1 MGGSGC
7 GKTLL
12 LRTLAG
18 RPLNSKQFIPSGT
31 VTINNGLFYRS
42 GEWHRKIGFVQRN
55 DELYPKLTVRETIL
69 YAVRLKVKLH
79 PTDRVD
85 DILKLWKIDHLAN
98 VFIEDIDN
106 EMLSVGNRKRVAIA
120 VHTVHYPNVL
130 FLDEPTVGFDPR
142 REEALIED
150 LKLFA
155 QSTNSIVILTIN
167 PIRVN
172 IYDHFSKLMLLCHG
186 QTVFY
191 GTLKDALWY
200 FQNICKFPFVKHQNY
215 SDYLLNIVT
224 LKIGDTRDL
233 HADLDRLRERL
244 RAKWA
249 VYRHLFFTEP
259 RTYLQPIPNESVHD
273 WPNTLAAEL
282 GYLVRRELIEQLRGF
297 PPIVFNILQRF
308 LVFTLLSFIYF
319 QIDTY
324 PVRYGLR
331 MRFSLLIFIT
341 VNQASLILAMMVPS
355 IGYIRP
361 IIVRERLAFT
371 YRISSVYL
379 AKIISELPLNII
391 TTIGYGFIIY
401 YVTGLRSGFNHFVV
415 FMAILLLEVYAVM
428 GLGFLVSCC
437 AKTRQVRDVLSIAVF
452 LIIFMFG
459 GNQLQNRLETSWI
472 IRWFQFLSPVFY
484 AYLALLRNELGGNV
498 IQGVAGDTFLIEY
511 RARIFCIWTCAGILF
526 GLGTVYFICG
536 YFALKATTRSH
547 RFIF

>member
-308 LVFTLLSFIYF
+308 LVFKLLSFIYF

-511 RARIFCIWTCAGILF
+511 RARIFSIWTCAGILF

>member
-511 RARIFCIWTCAGILF
+511 RARIFSIWTCAGILF

>member
-172 IYDHFSKLMLLCHG
+172 IYDH
-186 QTVFY
+186 
-191 GTLKDALWY
+191 
-200 FQNICKFPFVKHQNY
+200 
-215 SDYLLNIVT
+215 
-224 LKIGDTRDL
+224 
-233 HADLDRLRERL
+233 
-244 RAKWA
+244 
-249 VYRHLFFTEP
+249 
-259 RTYLQPIPNESVHD
+259 
-273 WPNTLAAEL
+273 
-282 GYLVRRELIEQLRGF
+282 
-297 PPIVFNILQRF
+297 
-308 LVFTLLSFIYF
+308 
-319 QIDTY
+319 
-324 PVRYGLR
+324 
-331 MRFSLLIFIT
+331 
-341 VNQASLILAMMVPS
+341 
-355 IGYIRP
+355 
-361 IIVRERLAFT
+361 
-371 YRISSVYL
+371 
-379 AKIISELPLNII
+379 
-391 TTIGYGFIIY
+391 
-401 YVTGLRSGFNHFVV
+401 
-415 FMAILLLEVYAVM
+415 
-428 GLGFLVSCC
+428 
-437 AKTRQVRDVLSIAVF
+437 
-452 LIIFMFG
+452 
-459 GNQLQNRLETSWI
+459 
-472 IRWFQFLSPVFY
+472 
-484 AYLALLRNELGGNV
+484 
-498 IQGVAGDTFLIEY
+498 
-511 RARIFCIWTCAGILF
+511 
-526 GLGTVYFICG
+526 
-536 YFALKATTRSH
+536 
-547 RFIF
+547 